1 MTHANHL
8 KRQPT
13 LNPDIAHAQ
22 IQRRTDRDADRDSA
36 LELAAQR
43 RRESLES
50 ALNAADRTRELVD
63 ATRPMATRNSP
74 ADTRGVQT
82 PATAPD
88 APAVHFIDAATIT
101 TARIVALIM
110 GGLMT
115 FIAGVAVGSVL

>member
-63 ATRPMATRNSP
+63 ATRPMATRIS

>member
-22 IQRRTDRDADRDSA
+22 IQRRTDRDSA
-36 LELAAQR
+36 IELAAQR
-43 RRESLES
+43 REFE
-50 ALNAADRTRELVD
+50 AVLNAADRTREIFD
-63 ATRPMATRNSP
+63 ASRPMVTRIS

-88 APAVHFIDAATIT
+88 APAVHFIDAATVT
-101 TARIVALIM
+101 TARYITLMTGAL
-110 GGLMT
+110 LT